1 MAISGTIG
9 SGIQIGGE
17 GNAILASGQQRYNDL
32 QAGLNPRP

>member
-9 SGIQIGGE
+9 SDIQIGGE

-32 QAGLNPRP
+32 QVGLNPRS